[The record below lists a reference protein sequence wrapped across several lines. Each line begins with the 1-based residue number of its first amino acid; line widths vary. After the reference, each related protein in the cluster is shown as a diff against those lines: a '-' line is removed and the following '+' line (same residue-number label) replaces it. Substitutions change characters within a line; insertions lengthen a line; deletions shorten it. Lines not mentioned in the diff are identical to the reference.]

1 MLIQNISGTIQP
13 SRVTGD
19 NRSAPGSSSA
29 SVSGAATDSTPVT
42 LVESPKPAA
51 QQPNPAQVKAA
62 LDNINKTLKQ
72 SSINLQ
78 FNVDTTT
85 KRPVIKMIDGET
97 GDVIRQFPTEDAL
110 AISRSIDKIQQGLL
124 LKQKA

>member
-1 MLIQNISGTIQP
+1 MLIQNVNSTP
-13 SRVTGD
+13 PPARVTADSYHGTAT
-19 NRSAPGSSSA
+19 NVLSTATEI
-29 SVSGAATDSTPVT
+29 AATQAAAEPA
-42 LVESPKPAA
+42 KPAA